1 MQFLTESGVRIIWN
15 AIKDLFLDKTT
26 ANSTYVKKSGDNMTG
41 NLNLRLAGEH
51 MYDDISLMTSEDGH
65 SGPSIRIQN
74 STTGGSYL
82 EITSTGIRKKQ
93 GGSTIG
99 SSQQFYATDGS
110 VQTISTSA
118 NYLPLT
124 GGTLTG
130 NLKIN
135 GENKLSLGSGT
146 QNEIALSTNSGGE
159 FLMKF
164 ASSSNQGAILNGKM
178 TATSFY
184 ESSDERL
191 KNNISA
197 ISENDIQKVEK
208 VDFKEY
214 SFNSDPNNTK
224 KYGVIAQDIEKV
236 GLDNLV
242 SENSEGM
249 KSVDYISLLIL
260 KIQQLENRIKELEKE
275 RK

>member
-110 VQTISTSA
+110 VQTISTSG

-164 ASSSNQGAILNGKM
+164 TSSSNQGATLNGKM

-184 ESSDERL
+184 ESFDERL

>member
-51 MYDDISLMTSEDGH
+51 RYDDISLMTSEDGR

-110 VQTISTSA
+110 VQTISTSG

-135 GENKLSLGSGT
+135 GENKLSLGSG

-164 ASSSNQGAILNGKM
+164 TSSSNQGAILNGKM